1 MDWISETI
9 TTTTGLDEISQF
21 FVKLKNK
28 KVKFNTQKSESKYT
42 ILSSRKTMKSRVNE
56 QDTTL
61 FSLGFDSRL
70 GFADQFSSIPLFRPL
85 RFGWRRTDDT
95 KLNGR
100 RSITLSILADG
111 AKRFSTVSSRGAGL
125 VRQLGGVRRI
135 TSLRSAWNADTDIP

>member
-21 FVKLKNK
+21 FVKVKKK
-28 KVKFNTQKSESKYT
+28 KVKFNTQKAESKYT

-70 GFADQFSSIPLFRPL
+70 GFARPIFIDPVIQTSSVRAKTNRWYKIERPPI
-85 RFGWRRTDDT
+85 DHPVD
-95 KLNGR
+95 
-100 RSITLSILADG
+100 
-111 AKRFSTVSSRGAGL
+111 
-125 VRQLGGVRRI
+125 LGGRGETI
-135 TSLRSAWNADTDIP
+135 FHCQ